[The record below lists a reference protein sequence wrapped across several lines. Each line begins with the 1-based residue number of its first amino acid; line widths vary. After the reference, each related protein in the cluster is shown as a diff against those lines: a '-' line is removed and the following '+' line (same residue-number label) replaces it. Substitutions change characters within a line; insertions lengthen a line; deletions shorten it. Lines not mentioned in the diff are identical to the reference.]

1 MGFLIQNTE
10 AVSAAPNTTMIKTK
24 SERTN
29 SMKKSALILTA
40 LASVA
45 LTAGAHAQ
53 QRDQIR
59 IVGSS
64 TVFPFST
71 AVAESFGA
79 KTEFSTPVV
88 EATGSGGGLRLFCS
102 GVGSEHPDITNS
114 SRRMRASEY
123 ELCQSNGVREITEVR
138 VGFDGIVLAAA
149 DNGQQNIELTRTQLW
164 LALAAEIPADDSCS
178 SFVPNPN
185 IRWSDIDATLPN
197 QRIEVFGPPPTSG
210 TRDAFVELAMQGG
223 AAGIACMDEVRVA
236 DRDQFEGI
244 ASRIREDGLWVDA
257 GENDNAIVQ
266 TLVNTPTAYGVFGF
280 SFLDQNTDRLVGAM
294 IDGVE
299 PEFDA
304 IAEGDYP
311 VSRSLFFYVKNQ
323 HVDLVPGLVEYI
335 TEFTSDDAWGEFGY
349 LSQRGLIPLLDAE
362 REAMAE
368 SSRSLV
374 AMTEAPD

>member
-1 MGFLIQNTE
+1 MGLLVQNMV
-10 AVSAAPNTTMIKTK
+10 ANSITTGSNNFQTK

-29 SMKKSALILTA
+29 SMKKSALILA
-40 LASVA
+40 MLASVA
-45 LTAGAHAQ
+45 FASGAHAQ

-88 EATGSGGGLRLFCS
+88 ESTGSGGGLRLFCS

-149 DNGQQNIELTRTQLW
+149 DNGQQTIELTRTQLW

-178 SFVPNPN
+178 SFVANPN
-185 IRWSDIDATLPN
+185 LRWSDIDIALPN

-223 AAGIACMDEVRVA
+223 ARGIACLEEMHSQ
-236 DRDQFEGI
+236 DRDRFEGI
-244 ASRIREDGLWVDA
+244 ASRVREDGLWVDA

-266 TLVNTPTAYGVFGF
+266 TLVNTPTAFGVFGF
-280 SFLDQNTDRLVGAM
+280 SFLDQNADRLVGAI
-294 IDGVE
+294 IDGEE
-299 PEFDA
+299 PEFEA
-304 IAEGDYP
+304 IAEGGYP

-349 LSQRGLIPLLDAE
+349 LSARGLIPLLDEE
-362 REAMAE
+362 RDAMAVA
-368 SSRSLV
+368 SRALV
-374 AMTEAPD
+374 AMTEAPN